1 MDATTSSGRFWTLNA
16 LAWAGYAMYGLWVG
30 MRIGGGV
37 VFSGIVLITVS
48 VAACLWLC
56 SGALR
61 AVALRQHWW
70 EGSLGSL
77 VLKLAAGVVLGAS
90 VAQAVTAA
98 LLLPALALG
107 WVQLPGGHAD
117 YQWSSLLVYW
127 MNTALFLLMWTGLW
141 AGLHGL
147 RRARHSELARLRAE
161 AERSALERDALR
173 ARLNPHFMFNAL
185 NNLRALILED
195 PERARD
201 MVTRLSRTLRQ
212 ALAHNRSEQ
221 VSLAEELTVVDDYL
235 AIEAIHFEQRLQVG
249 QHIDAGALQ
258 AQLPAMAL
266 QLLVENAIK
275 HGIAS
280 RPGGG
285 GIEIRATL
293 DDDVLRLQVDNPLGN
308 ASEPTHGHGVGLAYL
323 RAQLGSRGRFTLQPV
338 GDRMQALLEIP
349 Q

>member
-1 MDATTSSGRFWTLNA
+1 MDAITSSRRFWMLNA
-16 LAWAGYAMYGLWVG
+16 LAWAGYAMYGLWAG

-37 VFSGIVLITVS
+37 MFSGIVLITVS

-61 AVALRQHWW
+61 MVALRQRWW

-77 VLKLAAGVVLGAS
+77 VLKLAAGVVVGAS

-117 YQWSSLLVYW
+117 YRLSSLLVYW

-201 MVTRLSRTLRQ
+201 MVTRLSR
-212 ALAHNRSEQ
+212 SEQ
-221 VSLAEELTVVDDYL
+221 VTLAEELAVVDDYL
-235 AIEAIHFEQRLQVG
+235 AIEAVHFEQRLQVR
-249 QHIDAGALQ
+249 QQIDADATQ

-285 GIEIRATL
+285 EVQIRATL
-293 DDDVLRLQVDNPLGN
+293 DNDVLRLQVDNPLAS

-323 RAQLGSRGRFTLQPV
+323 RAQLGTQGRFTLQPV

>member
-1 MDATTSSGRFWTLNA
+1 MPDSSSTVRFWLLNA
-16 LAWAGYAMYGLWVG
+16 LVWALYGVAG
-30 MRIGGGV
+30 IGLRQAY
-37 VFSGIVLITVS
+37 FSDAGSAGVLITLGL
-48 VAACLWLC
+48 ALALFGC
-56 SGALR
+56 SGAIRAMALR
-61 AVALRQHWW
+61 ADWWARGTAGLLLRLALSVALGAAVAQLLVNIALHSALAWNW
-70 EGSLGSL
+70 VSLGR
-77 VLKLAAGVVLGAS
+77 K
-90 VAQAVTAA
+90 TADFSPKA
-98 LLLPALALG
+98 LLLYWYTTAVMLAL
-107 WVQLPGGHAD
+107 WA
-117 YQWSSLLVYW
+117 
-127 MNTALFLLMWTGLW
+127 ALW
-141 AGLHGL
+141 AGLHSL
-147 RRARHSELARLRAE
+147 RRIRSAELARLRAE

-221 VSLAEELTVVDDYL
+221 VTLAEELAVVDDYL
-235 AIEAIHFEQRLQVG
+235 AIEAVHFEQRLQVNR
-249 QHIDAGALQ
+249 QIDADALQ

-293 DDDVLRLQVDNPLGN
+293 DNDVLRLQVDNPLGGAN
-308 ASEPTHGHGVGLAYL
+308 EPTHGHGVGLAYL
-323 RAQLGSRGRFTLQPV
+323 RAQLGTQGCFTLQPV

>member
-1 MDATTSSGRFWTLNA
+1 MDATTPSRRFWTLNA
-16 LAWAGYAMYGLWVG
+16 LAWAGYALYGLWVG
-30 MRIGGGV
+30 MRIGGGI

-48 VAACLWLC
+48 VAVSLWLC

-61 AVALRQHWW
+61 SVALRQRWW

-117 YQWSSLLVYW
+117 YQWSSVLLYW
-127 MNTALFLLMWTGLW
+127 MNTALFLLVWTGLW

-212 ALAHNRSEQ
+212 ALPTTAASRSRWPRNWRWSTITWPSRRSISNSACRCGSRSMPMPRRRSCRRWRCSCWWRTRSST
-221 VSLAEELTVVDDYL
+221 VSPADPAAARCRSAPRWTMTCCGCRWT
-235 AIEAIHFEQRLQVG
+235 IHFNRQRTHPWPWRRPG
-249 QHIDAGALQ
+249 
-258 AQLPAMAL
+258 LPACA
-266 QLLVENAIK
+266 AG
-275 HGIAS
+275 HAW
-280 RPGGG
+280 P
-285 GIEIRATL
+285 IRA
-293 DDDVLRLQVDNPLGN
+293 
-308 ASEPTHGHGVGLAYL
+308 AA
-323 RAQLGSRGRFTLQPV
+323 GR
-338 GDRMQALLEIP
+338 
-349 Q
+349 

>member
-1 MDATTSSGRFWTLNA
+1 MDATTSSRRFWTLNA
-16 LAWAGYAMYGLWVG
+16 LAWAGYAMYSLWVG
-30 MRIGGGV
+30 TRIGGGV
-37 VFSGIVLITVS
+37 LFSGVALISVS
-48 VAACLWLC
+48 IAVTLWLC

-61 AVALRQHWW
+61 SVALRQRWW
-70 EGSLGSL
+70 DGGLGLL
-77 VLKLAAGVVLGAS
+77 VLKLAAGVMIGAS

-98 LLLPALALG
+98 LLLPSLALD
-107 WVQLPGGHAD
+107 WVRLPGGHAD

-221 VSLAEELTVVDDYL
+221 VTLAEELAVVDDYL
-235 AIEAIHFEQRLQVG
+235 AIEAIHFEQRLQVQ
-249 QHIDAGALQ
+249 QHIDADATQ

-285 GIEIRATL
+285 DVQIHATL
-293 DDDVLRLQVDNPLGN
+293 DNDVLRLQVDNPLGG

-323 RAQLGSRGRFTLQPV
+323 RAQLGTRGRFILQPV

>member
-1 MDATTSSGRFWTLNA
+1 MPDSSSTVRFWLLNA
-16 LAWAGYAMYGLWVG
+16 LVWALYGVAG
-30 MRIGGGV
+30 IGLRQAY
-37 VFSGIVLITVS
+37 FSDAGSAGVLITLGL
-48 VAACLWLC
+48 ALALFGC
-56 SGALR
+56 SGAIRALALR
-61 AVALRQHWW
+61 ADWWARGTAGLLLRLALSVALGAAVAQLLVNIALHSALAWNW
-70 EGSLGSL
+70 VSLGR
-77 VLKLAAGVVLGAS
+77 K
-90 VAQAVTAA
+90 TADFSPKA
-98 LLLPALALG
+98 LLLYWYTTAVMLAL
-107 WVQLPGGHAD
+107 WA
-117 YQWSSLLVYW
+117 
-127 MNTALFLLMWTGLW
+127 ALW
-141 AGLHGL
+141 AGLHSL
-147 RRARHSELARLRAE
+147 RRIRSADLARLRAE

-185 NNLRALILED
+185 NNLRALILEED

-221 VSLAEELTVVDDYL
+221 VTLAEELAVVDDYL
-235 AIEAIHFEQRLQVG
+235 AIEAVHFEQRLQVNR
-249 QHIDAGALQ
+249 QIDADALQ

-293 DDDVLRLQVDNPLGN
+293 DNDVLRLQVDNPLGGAN
-308 ASEPTHGHGVGLAYL
+308 EPTHGHGVGLAYL
-323 RAQLGSRGRFTLQPV
+323 RAQLGTQGSFMLQPV

>member
-1 MDATTSSGRFWTLNA
+1 MDATTSSRRFWTLNA

-30 MRIGGGV
+30 TRIGGGA

-48 VAACLWLC
+48 VAVSLWLC

-61 AVALRQHWW
+61 SIALRQRWW
-70 EGSLGSL
+70 DASLASL

-221 VSLAEELTVVDDYL
+221 VT
-235 AIEAIHFEQRLQVG
+235 
-249 QHIDAGALQ
+249 Q

-285 GIEIRATL
+285 EVQIHATL
-293 DDDVLRLQVDNPLGN
+293 DNDVLRLQVDNPL
-308 ASEPTHGHGVGLAYL
+308 ASVSEPTHGHGVGLAYL
-323 RAQLGSRGRFTLQPV
+323 RAQLGTQGRFTLQPV

>member
-1 MDATTSSGRFWTLNA
+1 MDATTSSLRFWTLNA
-16 LAWAGYAMYGLWVG
+16 LAWAGYAMYGLWAG

-37 VFSGIVLITVS
+37 LFSGVALISVS
-48 VAACLWLC
+48 IAVTLWLC

-61 AVALRQHWW
+61 SVALRQRWW
-70 EGSLGSL
+70 DGGLGLL
-77 VLKLAAGVVLGAS
+77 VLKLAAGVMIGAS

-98 LLLPALALG
+98 LLLPSLALD
-107 WVQLPGGHAD
+107 WVRLPGGHAD

-221 VSLAEELTVVDDYL
+221 VTLAEELAVVDDYL
-235 AIEAIHFEQRLQVG
+235 AIEAIHFEQRLQVQ
-249 QHIDAGALQ
+249 QHIDADATQ

-285 GIEIRATL
+285 DVQIRATL
-293 DDDVLRLQVDNPLGN
+293 DNDVLRLQVDNPLGGV
-308 ASEPTHGHGVGLAYL
+308 SEPTHGHGVGLAYL
-323 RAQLGSRGRFTLQPV
+323 RAQLGTRGRFILQPV

>member
-1 MDATTSSGRFWTLNA
+1 MPDSSSTVRFWLLNA
-16 LAWAGYAMYGLWVG
+16 LVWALYGVAG
-30 MRIGGGV
+30 IGLRQAY
-37 VFSGIVLITVS
+37 FSDAGSAGVLITLGL
-48 VAACLWLC
+48 ALALFGC
-56 SGALR
+56 SGAIRALALR
-61 AVALRQHWW
+61 ADWWARGTAGLLLRLALSVALGAAVAQLLVNIALHSALAWNW
-70 EGSLGSL
+70 VSLGR
-77 VLKLAAGVVLGAS
+77 K
-90 VAQAVTAA
+90 TADFSPKA
-98 LLLPALALG
+98 LLLYWYTTAVMLAL
-107 WVQLPGGHAD
+107 WA
-117 YQWSSLLVYW
+117 
-127 MNTALFLLMWTGLW
+127 ALW
-141 AGLHGL
+141 AGLHSL
-147 RRARHSELARLRAE
+147 RRIRSADLARLRAE

-221 VSLAEELTVVDDYL
+221 VTLAEELAVVDDYL
-235 AIEAIHFEQRLQVG
+235 AIEAVHFEQRLQVNR
-249 QHIDAGALQ
+249 QIDADALQ

-293 DDDVLRLQVDNPLGN
+293 DNDVLRLQVDNPLGGAN
-308 ASEPTHGHGVGLAYL
+308 EPTHGDGVGLAYL
-323 RAQLGSRGRFTLQPV
+323 RAQLGTQGSFMLQPV

>member
-1 MDATTSSGRFWTLNA
+1 MDATTSSRRFWTLNA
-16 LAWAGYAMYGLWVG
+16 LAWAGYAMYSLWVG

-37 VFSGIVLITVS
+37 LFSGVALISVS
-48 VAACLWLC
+48 IAVTLWLC

-61 AVALRQHWW
+61 SVALRQRWW
-70 EGSLGSL
+70 DGGLGLL
-77 VLKLAAGVVLGAS
+77 VLKLAAGVMIGAS

-98 LLLPALALG
+98 LLLPSLALD
-107 WVQLPGGHAD
+107 WVRLPGGQAD

-195 PERARD
+195 AERARD

-221 VSLAEELTVVDDYL
+221 VTLAEELAVVDDYL
-235 AIEAIHFEQRLQVG
+235 AIEAIHFEQRLQVK
-249 QHIDAGALQ
+249 QHIDADATQ

-285 GIEIRATL
+285 DVQIRATL
-293 DDDVLRLQVDNPLGN
+293 DNDVLRLQVDNPLGG

-323 RAQLGSRGRFTLQPV
+323 RAQLGTRGRFILQPV

>member
-1 MDATTSSGRFWTLNA
+1 MDATTSSRRFWTLNA
-16 LAWAGYAMYGLWVG
+16 LAWAGYAMYSLWVG

-37 VFSGIVLITVS
+37 LFSGVALISVS
-48 VAACLWLC
+48 IAVTLWLC

-61 AVALRQHWW
+61 SVALRQRWW
-70 EGSLGSL
+70 DGGLGLL
-77 VLKLAAGVVLGAS
+77 VLKLAAGVMIGAS

-98 LLLPALALG
+98 LLLPSLALD
-107 WVQLPGGHAD
+107 WVRLPGGQAD

-221 VSLAEELTVVDDYL
+221 VTLAEELAVVDDYL
-235 AIEAIHFEQRLQVG
+235 AIEAIHFEQRLQVQ
-249 QHIDAGALQ
+249 QHIDADATQ

-285 GIEIRATL
+285 DVQIRATL
-293 DDDVLRLQVDNPLGN
+293 DNDVLRLQVDNPLGG

-323 RAQLGSRGRFTLQPV
+323 RAQLGTRGRFILQPV